1 MKLSSSK
8 SDWEIWIKVA
18 QLQQHPKPAE
28 RSNISWLK
36 CIVASAMAVCD
47 GNGIIRLLIIL
58 GIYESLSEKRTARM
72 QMVVSSRMALELIKI
87 IQTST
92 FGSCARQML
101 WVTGPVALTK
111 DRVPESCFYT
121 KVSYIW
127 DIKCTSMSLWDEK
140 TFIQRAHKQGLR
152 EWNVFKNSTIVLTR
166 KSGQLCSSKCS
177 TRCVHLYL
185 WI

>member
-1 MKLSSSK
+1 MKLSLSK
-8 SDWEIWIKVA
+8 SDWEIGIKVA

-58 GIYESLSEKRTARM
+58 GIYESLSEKRTAQT

-92 FGSCARQML
+92 FGTCARQTL
-101 WVTGPVALTK
+101 WVTGPVALSPWVLFSTP
-111 DRVPESCFYT
+111 RSHIYETSSALRCLSGMRRHLFSEHIN
-121 KVSYIW
+121 KVSESEMCSRI
-127 DIKCTSMSLWDEK
+127 
-140 TFIQRAHKQGLR
+140 AP
-152 EWNVFKNSTIVLTR
+152 
-166 KSGQLCSSKCS
+166 LC
-177 TRCVHLYL
+177 
-185 WI
+185 